1 MFGINQMKE
10 FRSLKNTNF
19 FRNEKNKR
27 MFGMLGM

>member
-19 FRNEKNKR
+19 LRNEKNKR